1 MRRTSFYLPFLYVA
15 VSLLQLLYVALIA
28 VSPDQIIRPLLVLWV
43 LLLLLLYPVNRL
55 LNDWNWTGIFLT
67 VFVLAFFFSSVFFS
81 TMILAIVIFLLMW
94 LVIGLLIKIKYRLRH
109 VSNIMMVIGLFF
121 GCYSFWVIGGVLSKV
136 PWESYFKAINAVRE
150 YSVENISLPD
160 STPDIYYIVLDDYA
174 NSDILL
180 ELFGYDNSNFVDDL
194 EKLGF
199 FVPQAY
205 HSNYPMTHLSL
216 STTLNM
222 EYLQDFMPG
231 LEQSNSRWLMKPFI
245 DHSRVRTL
253 LEKSGYQ
260 TISISSNW
268 TITENTTADAYY
280 HPYPVMLSDF
290 DGFILGSTPSRIFG
304 PLLQSWVSVRSAESQ
319 RKIILYGFQTLAM
332 VPEIPGPKFVSVH
345 FISPHPPF
353 VFDEDG
359 NSVEIPYTFNFK
371 DGNDYPGTPE
381 SYRKGYIDQL
391 QYVNRQL
398 LETLSIILSNSR
410 TPPIIVIEADHGSGL
425 MTDFTSSSNTCVKER
440 FSPFAA
446 FYLPGFKDKS
456 LLNDISAVNT
466 FRIIFNQ
473 YFDTRLPPLE
483 NRQYFF
489 KDEISSYDFVDVT
502 ERVNDQCN

>member
-1 MRRTSFYLPFLYVA
+1 MRRSSFFLPFLYVA

-28 VSPDQIIRPLLVLWV
+28 VSPDQIIRPLLVLWI
-43 LLLLLLYPVNRL
+43 LLLFLLYPVNQL
-55 LNDWNWTGIFLT
+55 LNDWDWTAIFLT
-67 VFVLAFFFSSVFFS
+67 VFALAFFFSSDFFS
-81 TMILAIVIFLLMW
+81 TMILAILLLLLMW
-94 LVIGLLIKIKYRLRH
+94 LVVGRLFKIKYRLKH
-109 VSNIMMVIGLFF
+109 TSNIMMVIGLFF
-121 GCYSFWVIGGVLSKV
+121 GCYSLWVIGGVLAKV
-136 PWESYFKAINAVRE
+136 PWVSYFKAVHAVRE
-150 YSVENISLPD
+150 YSLENISSSD
-160 STPDIYYIVLDDYA
+160 SVPDIYYIVLDDYA
-174 NSDILL
+174 RSDVLK
-180 ELFGYDNSNFVDDL
+180 ELFGYDNSKFVADL
-194 EKLGF
+194 EELGF
-199 FVPQAY
+199 IVPQDY

-222 EYLQDFMPG
+222 EYLQDLMPG

-245 DHSRVRTL
+245 DHSRVRAL
-253 LEKSGYQ
+253 LEKNGYQ

-290 DGFILGSTPSRIFG
+290 DGYVLGSTPSRIFG
-304 PLLQSWVSVRSAESQ
+304 IFLQNWSSVRSAESQ
-319 RKIILYGFQTLAM
+319 RKIVLYGFQTLALI
-332 VPEIPGPKFVSVH
+332 PGTPGPKFVTVH

-353 VFDEDG
+353 VFDKDG

-391 QYVNRQL
+391 QYVNHQL
-398 LETLSIILSNSR
+398 LETLSIILSKSR
-410 TPPIIVIEADHGSGL
+410 IPPIIVIEADHGSGL
-425 MTDFTSSSNTCVKER
+425 MTDFTSLSNTCIKER

-446 FYLPGFKDKS
+446 FYLPDVRDQA
-456 LLNDISAVNT
+456 LLNEISAVNT

-473 YFDTRLPPLE
+473 YFDARLPLLE

-489 KDEISSYDFVDVT
+489 KDETSSYDFVDVT